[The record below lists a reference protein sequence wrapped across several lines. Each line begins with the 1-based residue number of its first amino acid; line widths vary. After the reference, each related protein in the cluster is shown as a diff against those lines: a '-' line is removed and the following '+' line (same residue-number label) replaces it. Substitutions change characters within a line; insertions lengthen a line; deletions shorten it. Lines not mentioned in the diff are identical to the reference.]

1 MRRTAGLMSVACL
14 LVVAVAAQERPLP
27 EREAFLR
34 ETRKHL
40 QTDTSLQ
47 SSYVYVETRREQ
59 KLDKRGRVVE
69 ESVKVFES
77 YPGLPGENRWERLIA
92 ENGRPRPA
100 AELEKVDRDRQ
111 RQAEALARRLTEQPA
126 KERARQERNLAEQ
139 QREFEAIVDDIF
151 IVFDI
156 DMRGREAIE
165 GHDTIA
171 LSLTPRPKAKP
182 RTHEGRQMQKFSLRA
197 WISESDHELVRLDAE
212 AIDTLSMGFAV
223 LARLDKGSQ
232 LSFLRRRVNNEVW
245 LPAAVHFSGAYTRRP
260 CPDTP
265 AQRHIGVLGL
275 PQVLRRH
282 RHDVSAAED
291 AMMRTHS
298 WWSPT
303 RKTSEAPPQTR
314 ELVRGRMAS
323 PR

>member
-1 MRRTAGLMSVACL
+1 LELIARIYD
-14 LVVAVAAQERPLP
+14 AAQERPLP
-27 EREAFLR
+27 ERESFLR

-59 KLDKRGRVVE
+59 KLDKRGRVLE

-77 YPGLPGENRWERLIA
+77 YPGLPGEKSRWERLVA

-111 RQAEALARRLTEQPA
+111 RQAEALATRLTEQPA
-126 KERARQERNLAEQ
+126 KERARQERDLAEQ
-139 QREFEAIVDDIF
+139 RREFEAIVDDIF
-151 IVFDI
+151 IIFDI
-156 DMRGREAIE
+156 DMQGREAIE

-212 AIDTLSMGFAV
+212 AIDTLTMGFGV
-223 LARLDKGSQ
+223 LARLHKGSQ

-245 LPAAVHFSGAYTRRP
+245 LPASVTFHGGARVALVRTLRRSGTSEFSGYRKFSV
-260 CPDTP
+260 DTATTYQP
-265 AQRHIGVLGL
+265 
-275 PQVLRRH
+275 P
-282 RHDVSAAED
+282 
-291 AMMRTHS
+291 
-298 WWSPT
+298 
-303 RKTSEAPPQTR
+303 KTQ
-314 ELVRGRMAS
+314 
-323 PR
+323 

>member
-1 MRRTAGLMSVACL
+1 MSVACL
-14 LVVAVAAQERPLP
+14 LAVALAAQERPLP

-40 QTDTSLQ
+40 QSDTSLQ

-59 KLDKRGRVVE
+59 KLDKGGRVVE

-77 YPGLPGENRWERLIA
+77 VPGLPGESRWERLIA

-126 KERARQERNLAEQ
+126 KERARQERVLAEQ
-139 QREFEAIVDDIF
+139 RRKFEAIVDDIL

-156 DMRGREAIE
+156 EMRGREVVE

-171 LSLTPRPKAKP
+171 LLLTPRPQAKP
-182 RTHEGRQMQKFSLRA
+182 RTHQGRQLQKFSLRA

-212 AIDTLSMGFAV
+212 AIETLSMGLGV
-223 LARLDKGSQ
+223 MVRLHKGSQ
-232 LSFLRRRVNNEVW
+232 LSFLRRRVNDEVW
-245 LPAAVHFSGAYTRRP
+245 LPAAVHFSGGARVALVRT
-260 CPDTP
+260 
-265 AQRHIGVLGL
+265 
-275 PQVLRRH
+275 LRR
-282 RHDVSAAED
+282 S
-291 AMMRTHS
+291 S
-298 WWSPT
+298 
-303 RKTSEAPPQTR
+303 TSEFSGYRKFSVDTATTYEPPKTQ
-314 ELVRGRMAS
+314 
-323 PR
+323 